1 MNHLAAAAS
10 RPMGHGGFRH
20 GRVPWKFRG
29 RVEAGS
35 REPAGA
41 SKRGDEVERVWAA
54 WALGLRFGAQIV
66 PELRDALRRCPFRGT
81 QRHFIVVLAGLG
93 ERLFLYN
100 LAMKDP
106 DPFVRTTACRYLVRV
121 AWPDND
127 IARRVLHDRLFN
139 DPSPDV
145 RVSILQEGGDILT
158 SLGPVQRDRLLSDA
172 DHDIRRQAHLLF

>member
-1 MNHLAAAAS
+1 
-10 RPMGHGGFRH
+10 MGCYESFE
-20 GRVPWKFRG
+20 RVLNLDPD
-29 RVEAGS
+29 S
-35 REPAGA
+35 QRELL
-41 SKRGDEVERVWAA
+41 KRGDEVERVWAA
-54 WALGLRFGAQIV
+54 WSLGLRFGAQIV

-81 QRHFIVVLAGLG
+81 RRHFIVVLAGLG
-93 ERLFLYN
+93 ERLFLYD

-106 DPFVRTTACRYLVRV
+106 DPFVRTMACRYLARMTR
-121 AWPDND
+121 PDND

-172 DHDIRRQAHLLF
+172 DHDVRRQAHLLF